1 MYWVSTKRQHSK
13 LQSKV
18 QSYNTAQRADM
29 KWYLFQKQWNK
40 LHTTVNW
47 RLNKKHAFKVKVDP
61 VKWFCQHKYVLFM
74 SKSEILHCQSD
85 SIIELPF
92 LFHCHILWQVW
103 EFWSK
108 HQNIHKYRMSNK
120 ENMVKQNH
128 YSSINKEIKSTCQY
142 HFTVLTFATVL
153 TWQFFKTYIM
163 HSSFIHRFVNSWSC
177 DH

>member
-92 LFHCHILWQVW
+92 LF
-103 EFWSK
+103 
-108 HQNIHKYRMSNK
+108 
-120 ENMVKQNH
+120 
-128 YSSINKEIKSTCQY
+128 
-142 HFTVLTFATVL
+142 FTVTFYDKFESFEANT
-153 TWQFFKTYIM
+153 KTYI
-163 HSSFIHRFVNSWSC
+163 SIGWVIKKIWWNKIIIQVLIKK
-177 DH
+177 